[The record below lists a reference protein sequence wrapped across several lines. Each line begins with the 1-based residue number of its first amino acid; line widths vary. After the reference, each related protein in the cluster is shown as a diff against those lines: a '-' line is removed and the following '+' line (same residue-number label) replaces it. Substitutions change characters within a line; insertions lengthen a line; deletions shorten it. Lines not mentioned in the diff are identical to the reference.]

1 MEDNINVCAYPMTD
15 LEKQLKRCFFSR
27 PDLRDKILTPEELS
41 AYILWLVTTQRP
53 LPTAGNAMETPIA
66 RILLSA
72 ADTTPPAPTAL
83 KKALAACFSEQDES
97 RYLPEKKDIS
107 LDRMMRYM
115 PAHWHTSDSFELY
128 YVFSGECP
136 IHFPGETVVCHP
148 GSVLIA
154 APGALHATPCYGDDR
169 VLMTSLV
176 RASTFERVF
185 WNQLNSQNLM
195 SVFFRQAL
203 HQGGSAAYLWFDA
216 PRDRELEDLLT
227 CMEQELSQELPYS
240 SQMVNTLMSAFF
252 LLLLRRYE
260 QTAQLPRTGDLHWK
274 REFSALFQYIQ
285 EHAATASLPEIA
297 ARFHYSER
305 QISRI
310 VKMCTGMN
318 YAHLITK
325 LRMEKAALLLKQSSL
340 TMDEIAAAVGYSG
353 VSSFY
358 RAFEQYYSCSP
369 GSYRKTNL

>member
-1 MEDNINVCAYPMTD
+1 MKQPTHPPYLPMSD

-27 PDLRDKILTPEELS
+27 PDLTGKILTPDELS
-41 AYILWLVTTQRP
+41 SYIFWLVTTQRS
-53 LPTAGNAMETPIA
+53 LPEAHPPMAAPIA
-66 RILLSA
+66 GILSA
-72 ADTTPPAPTAL
+72 GADTVSL

-203 HQGGSAAYLWFDA
+203 HQGGSAAYLWFDT

-260 QTAQLPRTGDLHWK
+260 RTAQLPRTGDLHWK
-274 REFSALFQYIQ
+274 RKFSSLFQYIQ
-285 EHAATASLPEIA
+285 DHAATTSLPEIA